1 MHRLQDTGR
10 NQRTASRKIRPTGIR
25 KQKSLPL
32 RRDFFVLSEKSG
44 GATQS
49 RTGLNGFAIH
59 CITDLLSRRLA
70 ICILAKIMGK
80 PAGFP
85 KLFGAGKETRT
96 LDLYLGKVS
105 LYQLS
110 YSRKKRSPHYK
121 DIELCVK
128 KNCTEFLFC
137 SIFVRVCIMRR
148 SSIFELAFQISTI
161 GPSGEIGR
169 HNGLKIRRLE
179 KAVPVQFRSRAPQHQ

>member
-1 MHRLQDTGR
+1 MLCE
-10 NQRTASRKIRPTGIR
+10 N
-25 KQKSLPL
+25 
-32 RRDFFVLSEKSG
+32 FG

-80 PAGFP
+80 PEGFP

-128 KNCTEFLFC
+128 KICKDILFC
-137 SIFVRVCIMRR
+137 SIFVGVCIMRR
-148 SSIFELAFQISTI
+148 SSISEPVYRNAPIS
-161 GPSGEIGR
+161 PSGEIGR
-169 HNGLKIRRLE
+169 HNRLKICRLE
-179 KAVPVQFRSRAPQHQ
+179 KVVPVQFRSRAPNIKQIRE